1 MGLKLTNNNQE
12 IELTVKGYEC
22 PQLSKYYSDNNWL
35 VLSCQSTSGDK
46 TICGE
51 FPCFM
56 TMELQ
61 RLQILLEQFQ
71 SGMLPAVSWNGTE
84 PNFVITLQEDRML
97 NIFFD
102 AENGDDTVTFSK
114 YATAQ
119 DVKTLIAFCADSL
132 RLYPIREFGS
142 K

>member
-1 MGLKLTNNNQE
+1 MGLILKNNNQE

-22 PQLSKYYSDNNWL
+22 SQLSKYYSDNNWL
-35 VLSCQSTSGDK
+35 VLSCRSTIGDK

-61 RLQILLEQFQ
+61 RLQMLLEQFQ
-71 SGMLPAVSWNGTE
+71 SGVLPSVSWNGTE
-84 PNFVITLQEDRML
+84 PNFVITLQEDHML

-102 AENGDDTVTFSK
+102 AGNGSNTVTFSK

-119 DVKTLIAFCADSL
+119 DVKMLIAFCADSL
-132 RLYPIREFGS
+132 RLYPVREFET